1 MTRFLGRLIDWVLL
15 FIVSMIIWGI
25 IVAVAIADAVGGS
38 GGMMS
43 GGAFGGGF
51 SILGILVSLIPGA
64 YFIGMLAYNDGK
76 TVGKM
81 LVGLQV
87 RSADGSPLDL
97 SKAFQREWWNL
108 LLVIPFFLG
117 NLATAGMAIFIAV
130 SINNGQPWHD
140 QQAGTYEVKT
150 K

>member
-1 MTRFLGRLIDWVLL
+1 MARFLGRLVDWVLL
-15 FIVSMIIWGI
+15 FIVAVIIGVI
-25 IVAVAIADAVGGS
+25 SVAIAVADAVGG

-43 GGAFGGGF
+43 SGVFGSGF
-51 SILGILVSLIPGA
+51 SFVGILVSLIPGA
-64 YFIGMLAYNDGK
+64 YFIGMLAFNDGK

-87 RSADGSPLDL
+87 RSAAGTPPDISQ
-97 SKAFQREWWNL
+97 AFRREWWNL
-108 LLVIPFFLG
+108 LLVIPFFVG

>member
-1 MTRFLGRLIDWVLL
+1 MARFLGRLIDWVLL
-15 FIVSMIIWGI
+15 FIVSFIIGAI
-25 IVAVAIADAVGGS
+25 YVAIAVADAVGG

-43 GGAFGGGF
+43 NGVFGSGF
-51 SILGILVSLIPGA
+51 SIVGILVSLIPGA
-64 YFIGMLAYNDGK
+64 YFIGMLAFNDGR

-87 RSADGSPLDL
+87 RSAAGTPLDV
-97 SKAFQREWWNL
+97 SQAFRREWWNL

-140 QQAGTYEVKT
+140 QQAGTYELKT

>member
-15 FIVSMIIWGI
+15 FIVSAIISAI
-25 IVAVAIADAVGGS
+25 FVAIAIADAVSGS

-43 GGAFGGGF
+43 GAFGGGF
-51 SILGILVSLIPGA
+51 SIVGILVGLIPGA

-81 LVGLQV
+81 LMGLQV
-87 RSADGSPLDL
+87 RSADGAPLDL

>member
-15 FIVSMIIWGI
+15 FIVSAIISGI
-25 IVAVAIADAVGGS
+25 MVAIAIADAVGG
-38 GGMMS
+38 GGGTMS
-43 GGAFGGGF
+43 GAFGGGF
-51 SILGILVSLIPGA
+51 SIVGILVSLIPGA

-87 RSADGSPLDL
+87 RSADGSPLDV

-108 LLVIPFFLG
+108 LLVIPFFIG

-140 QQAGTYEVKT
+140 QQANTYEVKT